1 VTAAC
6 LSGPLDQLPGR
17 FEVAQRSEPER
28 RAASAAF
35 DLGDHVFGSLL
46 IAPDYQYVSAAGGQ
60 GDGRSLADPAR
71 RARYQSCLA
80 LRSVM

>member
-1 VTAAC
+1 MTVAC

-17 FEVAQRSEPER
+17 LEVAQRGEPER

-35 DLGDHVFGSLL
+35 DLGDHVFGSLVV
-46 IAPDYQYVSAAGGQ
+46 ASHYQYVSAAGGQ
-60 GDGRSLADPAR
+60 CYGRSLADTAR

-80 LRSVM
+80 L